1 MKFWHLSIFWI
12 VLGIFS
18 GCSLLQ
24 KPLSIDENLPKIQ
37 QIQTLSDVSSVAFEW
52 ESKEKAEDG
61 SPTAIEGFVV
71 FRASEED
78 IASQPAQDSSQN
90 SSMTGAP
97 TLTTESFKRI
107 ATIKNPLVT
116 HFFDTNLKPKSTYYY
131 LFATLGKDNTMSA
144 YSQAIKVK
152 TSFIDPV
159 ESVFAISV
167 RPRNIKL
174 IITPHPNPSIKSYI
188 IQRQDADGRF
198 VSLAEL
204 KHRLNIEFFDTN
216 LQDGTTYVYRVLA
229 KDFEGNISEPSEK
242 VSARTLDL
250 IEPIEGASATTQ
262 LPLKIQLT
270 WQPHPKA
277 TSYRI
282 YVDMQNNGR
291 YKLITT
297 TKNTSYTHAL
307 QDHGQSIAYQI
318 VGVDMYGFDGDRL
331 NAPIVGST
339 LSRPIAP
346 NITSSQVQGNTIAI
360 TWDIPSD
367 GRAIKYALYRRDSQT
382 NRNNRYN
389 NIKTTHFI
397 DKEAK
402 RGIEYTYSV
411 VSIDEFGIESPQ
423 SPSVTLQR

>member
-1 MKFWHLSIFWI
+1 M
-12 VLGIFS
+12 
-18 GCSLLQ
+18 
-24 KPLSIDENLPKIQ
+24 
-37 QIQTLSDVSSVAFEW
+37 
-52 ESKEKAEDG
+52 
-61 SPTAIEGFVV
+61 
-71 FRASEED
+71 
-78 IASQPAQDSSQN
+78 
-90 SSMTGAP
+90 
-97 TLTTESFKRI
+97 
-107 ATIKNPLVT
+107 
-116 HFFDTNLKPKSTYYY
+116 
-131 LFATLGKDNTMSA
+131 
-144 YSQAIKVK
+144 
-152 TSFIDPV
+152 
-159 ESVFAISV
+159 FAISV

-216 LQDGTTYVYRVLA
+216 LQDGTTYTYRVLA
-229 KDFEGNISEPSEK
+229 KDFEGNISELSEK

-250 IEPIEGASATTQ
+250 IEPVEGASATTQ

-282 YVDMQNNGR
+282 YADMQNNGR